1 MFWVCCG
8 FHLIMFH
15 SCFHDMCLF
24 HVICAN
30 RSIQFGFFFFNERR
44 TCSLRVSINTAFF
57 YINWSKLCR
66 LSVHTVFLNLNHFNN
81 QKWNQLCEICIEN
94 AWRLRATVRI
104 SNRNYKII
112 IEMHRRIVSRILIC
126 WGFSPK
132 ATQKTCIQKNQFDK
146 SFVWYALCTIHHMQ
160 WLRRRINWISCYY
173 SSDQSFRFLIVW
185 RLIVLMIKIVA
196 C

>member
-30 RSIQFGFFFFNERR
+30 RSIQFGFFSSMNDARAH
-44 TCSLRVSINTAFF
+44 CAYPSIPPFF

-146 SFVWYALCTIHHMQ
+146 SFCLVCVVHNSPYA
-160 WLRRRINWISCYY
+160 
-173 SSDQSFRFLIVW
+173 
-185 RLIVLMIKIVA
+185 MITA
-196 C
+196 QN